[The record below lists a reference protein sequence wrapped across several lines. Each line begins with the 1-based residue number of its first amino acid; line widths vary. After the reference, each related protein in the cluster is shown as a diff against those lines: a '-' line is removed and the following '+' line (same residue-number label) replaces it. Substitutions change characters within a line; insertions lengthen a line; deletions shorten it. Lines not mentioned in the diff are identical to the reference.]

1 MKHGLH
7 QTEIQLAKTI
17 DTAVPKIAML
27 LIKFLYMTLEVVVWC
42 VVGAHQTTGPIIFI
56 KTDYDH
62 YIKLIQAPLLKY

>member
-42 VVGAHQTTGPIIFI
+42 AVGAHQATGPIIFI

-62 YIKLIQAPLLKY
+62 YIKLIQAPLLRD